1 MFWTKVI
8 HKFNLYFKL
17 VFHAHFDKDYKK
29 RKAGRKMFVEKLCT
43 VNGII
48 GFRIYEGLGWSRP
61 IIITKKQFILKSL
74 FNRWLEDVLF
84 HVSRELKLSLETTRL
99 SQQETEEKISRV
111 KKRMQELQESQQHK
125 FDELSKF
132 QSEILEEIITKLT
145 EYFKSDEA
153 VKKFCEWSSSEAPEV
168 QATWKETKS
177 EVLKCISKRIQQF
190 TQSWEEETHAFAKA
204 RDRLITHCCE
214 KYDIM
219 EKEIYQVEEYVFS
232 DEVDTEVKQEEYA
245 IQMRPRALSVLS
257 RRIKVF
263 TDALPSWHR
272 QGIVPVVVRSSWSM
286 FDLSLKKPDEKIKRK
301 KYQDDPCGYMSQ
313 RSRKSLVL
321 IGSQDRL
328 LPFIKEQLKDAIDC
342 LRRIKERMRK
352 LLDGDREMY
361 QKLLDDDRSKREIR
375 EIYEPLTTE
384 AELLERELNVFH
396 LAEMK
401 KSDFTSDELK
411 WGGDGSIIRSGT
423 FSTVYRGVLAQ
434 RRKPEVAVAI
444 KEYKD
449 PLTTR
454 NLWHYFLDEERPLR
468 FVKNTYI
475 TTNE

>member
-1 MFWTKVI
+1 M
-8 HKFNLYFKL
+8 
-17 VFHAHFDKDYKK
+17 
-29 RKAGRKMFVEKLCT
+29 
-43 VNGII
+43 
-48 GFRIYEGLGWSRP
+48 
-61 IIITKKQFILKSL
+61 KSL

-99 SQQETEEKISRV
+99 SQQKTEDKISRV
-111 KKRMQELQESQQHK
+111 KKRMQELQESQQRK
-125 FDELSKF
+125 FDELIKF
-132 QSEILEEIITKLT
+132 QSEILKDIITKLT

-168 QATWKETKS
+168 QATWEETKT
-177 EVLKCISKRIQQF
+177 EVLKCISKRAQQF

-204 RDRLITHCCE
+204 QDRLITHCCE

-219 EKEIYQVEEYVFS
+219 EKEIHQVEEYVFS

-245 IQMRPRALSVLS
+245 IRIRPRALSVLS
-257 RRIKVF
+257 RRIKF
-263 TDALPSWHR
+263 ITGALPSWQT
-272 QGIVPVVVRSSWSM
+272 QGIAPLAVRSSWSTS
-286 FDLSLKKPDEKIKRK
+286 DLSLKKLDEKIERQR
-301 KYQDDPCGYMSQ
+301 YQDDPCGYMSQ
-313 RSRKSLVL
+313 TSRKCLVL

-342 LRRIKERMRK
+342 LNRIKQRIPK
-352 LLDGDREMY
+352 LLKGDREMY
-361 QKLLDDDRSKREIR
+361 QKLLDDDRSKKEIR

-384 AELLERELNVFH
+384 AELLERELNVFN
-396 LAEMK
+396 LAEMT
-401 KSDFTSDELK
+401 KSDFISDELK
-411 WGGDGSIIRSGT
+411 WGGDDSIIGSGT

-454 NLWHYFLDEERPLR
+454 NLWHYFVDEERPLR
-468 FVKNTYI
+468 FVKNTY
-475 TTNE
+475 NYH